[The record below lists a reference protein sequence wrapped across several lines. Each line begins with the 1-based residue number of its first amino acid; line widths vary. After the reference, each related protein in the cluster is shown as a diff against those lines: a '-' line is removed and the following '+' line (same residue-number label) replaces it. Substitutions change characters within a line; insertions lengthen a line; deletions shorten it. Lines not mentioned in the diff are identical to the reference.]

1 MRKLAIVPA
10 LAAFIVLA
18 APAAADM
25 RSHTGFDS
33 IKAEDDIEISVS
45 LGETYAVE
53 VTGADAGRVLTSV
66 DDRQLRIRQRNRPWF
81 GSTQNLDAQVR
92 VVLPRL
98 EGLAAARAAV
108 IRADS
113 INATEM
119 NLAAAMAGE
128 IHISGECDTLDVAV
142 AMGGVVDARNFHCAT
157 ADIAASM
164 GGEADVH
171 VADSYDV
178 AGSMGAAVTV
188 SGQGQQ
194 GDVALSMGAELNTD

>member
-1 MRKLAIVPA
+1 MRTFAIVPA
-10 LAAFIVLA
+10 LAAVLVLA
-18 APAAADM
+18 APAAAEM

-33 IKAEDDIEISVS
+33 IKAEDDIQISVS

-53 VTGADAGRVLTSV
+53 VTGADADRVLTSV
-66 DDRQLRIRQRNRPWF
+66 EDRELRIRERNRAWF
-81 GSTQNLDAQVR
+81 GRTRNMDAQVR

-98 EGLAAARAAV
+98 EGLAASRAAV
-108 IRADS
+108 IRAES
-113 INATEM
+113 IRATEM

-142 AMGGVVDARNFHCAT
+142 AMGGVVEADNFRCST

-171 VADSYDV
+171 VADTYDV
-178 AGSMGAAVTV
+178 AGSMGADVNV
-188 SGQGQQ
+188 SGDGRR
-194 GDVALSMGAELNTD
+194 GDVALTMGASLTTN